1 MRVPVLRAGRMGE
14 FRLRVSDETPE
25 VDKAA
30 IENRSV
36 RRAEKLAEEIGG
48 VPERSSR
55 CRTPTSTRSSSLSLP
70 KYTGQVVL
78 AAIAAAKALNKH
90 RTVPLEEAER
100 DVKGGTMA
108 RGGDE

>member
-1 MRVPVLRAGRMGE
+1 MGK
-14 FRLRVSDETPE
+14 FRLRVSDEIPE

-48 VPERSSR
+48 VPERSSK

-70 KYTGQVVL
+70 KYTEQIVL
-78 AAIAAAKALNKH
+78 AAIAAAKSLNEH
-90 RTVPLEEAER
+90 RTVTLEEIER

-108 RGGDE
+108 RREDE